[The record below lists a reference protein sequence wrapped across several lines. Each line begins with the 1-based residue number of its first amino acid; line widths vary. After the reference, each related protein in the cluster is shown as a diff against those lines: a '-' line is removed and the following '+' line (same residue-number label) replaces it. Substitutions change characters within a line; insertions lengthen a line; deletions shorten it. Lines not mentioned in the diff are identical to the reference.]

1 MMCSFRFYDVYD
13 RHKWFL
19 ICYYKTTVFFS
30 EINFCMNIMMGMV
43 TEDTLI
49 NYSGMAWSHA
59 RIRIADT
66 STETACQS

>member
-1 MMCSFRFYDVYD
+1 MKCSFYLGRLWQTQTIIELLLKNYT
-13 RHKWFL
+13 
-19 ICYYKTTVFFS
+19 IFS
-30 EINFCMNIMMGMV
+30 EINFSMNIMMGMV